1 MVVLKERLRATMLKL
16 ERSLHQWSMLPVLA
30 IAIVA
35 GFVSAPSSLSAART
49 PHPDAMFADWKD
61 TGKIVRVAV
70 GQQLVVK
77 LPIRSGRQDTWK
89 VTRISP
95 ALKLIAGP
103 DELRPVAWSP
113 WKFSF
118 QVFYFQRQSPG
129 TVDLVLE
136 PKYFL
141 RPMILKVVDR

>member
-1 MVVLKERLRATMLKL
+1 MLKL
-16 ERSLHQWSMLPVLA
+16 KRSLLKQSVLTSFA
-30 IAIVA
+30 IATVT
-35 GFVSAPSSLSAART
+35 GLVLSAPSPLSASRT
-49 PHPDAMFADWKD
+49 PHPVAMFANQED
-61 TGKIVRVAV
+61 TGKTVALGI

-77 LPIRSGRQDTWK
+77 LPLRGYRDDTWK
-89 VTRISP
+89 VTEISP
-95 ALKLIAGP
+95 ALKLVAGP
-103 DELRPVAWSP
+103 DELRPSEWSP
-113 WKFSF
+113 WKMSF